1 MLGVNFITRDY
12 AVNIVLF
19 LRLGLNHRYLLLVY
33 PNRQP
38 SSSIIDSNP
47 AKLIPQLL
55 DQLIGLG
62 ELARLISRALGSN
75 GRRPEKVTELIK
87 QLAAE
92 VDDDS

>member
-1 MLGVNFITRDY
+1 MGM
-12 AVNIVLF
+12 
-19 LRLGLNHRYLLLVY
+19 
-33 PNRQP
+33 
-38 SSSIIDSNP
+38 SSP
-47 AKLIPQLL
+47 FFPQLL

-62 ELARLISRALGSN
+62 ELARQISRALGSN